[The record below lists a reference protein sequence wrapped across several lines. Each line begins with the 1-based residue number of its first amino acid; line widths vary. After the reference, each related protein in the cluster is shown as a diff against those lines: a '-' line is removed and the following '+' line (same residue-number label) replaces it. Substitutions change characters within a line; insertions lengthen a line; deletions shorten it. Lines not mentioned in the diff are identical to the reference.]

1 MPRYFPNMTISD
13 CWSSVGQV
21 SFYHRDG
28 QCFWRKK
35 ASPSFPGTLSQM
47 RVQDVHSRAL
57 QSWRVLEPEEQE
69 QWNEYAKSVPSS
81 RPPYSNDTHIS
92 GHNLFVSAYHGF
104 ATLGV
109 EQVPTPRP
117 YEQFPIVS
125 CSYHSAETDND
136 DSLRLRLKVNVLDCE
151 NPQRYRLAVRIQ
163 LTKVGGGKRPGYMRS
178 FVAESNF
185 VSADGL
191 VEICLP
197 DYQKSWRLESQ
208 ESQAHMRYFLLD
220 TETGY
225 RSKYSQ
231 ISFII
236 A

>member
-1 MPRYFPNMTISD
+1 MTISD

-57 QSWRVLEPEEQE
+57 QSWRLLEPEEQE

-81 RPPYSNDTHIS
+81 RPPYSSDTHIS

-117 YEQFPIVS
+117 YGQFPIVS

-185 VSADGL
+185 VSADCL

-208 ESQAHMRYFLLD
+208 ESQAHMRYLLLD
-220 TETGY
+220 TESGY

>member
-1 MPRYFPNMTISD
+1 
-13 CWSSVGQV
+13 
-21 SFYHRDG
+21 
-28 QCFWRKK
+28 
-35 ASPSFPGTLSQM
+35 M
-47 RVQDVHSRAL
+47 RVQNVHSRAL
-57 QSWRVLEPEEQE
+57 QSWRLLEPEEQE

-109 EQVPTPRP
+109 EQVPSPRP
-117 YEQFPIVS
+117 YEPFPIVS

-136 DSLRLRLKVNVLDCE
+136 NLLRLRLKVNVLDCE

-163 LTKVGGGKRPGYMRS
+163 LTRVGGGKRPGYMRS

-185 VSADGL
+185 VSADGI

>member
-1 MPRYFPNMTISD
+1 MPRYLPNITISD

-35 ASPSFPGTLSQM
+35 ASPLFPGTLSQM

-57 QSWRVLEPEEQE
+57 QSWRLLEPEEQE

-81 RPPYSNDTHIS
+81 RPPYSSDTHIS

-109 EQVPTPRP
+109 EQVPPPRP
-117 YEQFPIVS
+117 YERFPVVS

-185 VSADGL
+185 VSADGI

-231 ISFII
+231 ISFVI

>member
-1 MPRYFPNMTISD
+1 
-13 CWSSVGQV
+13 
-21 SFYHRDG
+21 
-28 QCFWRKK
+28 
-35 ASPSFPGTLSQM
+35 LSQM

-57 QSWRVLEPEEQE
+57 QSWRLLKSEEQE

-81 RPPYSNDTHIS
+81 RPPYSSDTHIS

-109 EQVPTPRP
+109 EQVPPPRP
-117 YEQFPIVS
+117 YERFPVVS
-125 CSYHSAETDND
+125 CSYHSAETYND

-163 LTKVGGGKRPGYMRS
+163 LTNVGGGKRPGYMRS

-185 VSADGL
+185 VSADGI

>member
-1 MPRYFPNMTISD
+1 M
-13 CWSSVGQV
+13 
-21 SFYHRDG
+21 
-28 QCFWRKK
+28 
-35 ASPSFPGTLSQM
+35 
-47 RVQDVHSRAL
+47 
-57 QSWRVLEPEEQE
+57 
-69 QWNEYAKSVPSS
+69 
-81 RPPYSNDTHIS
+81 
-92 GHNLFVSAYHGF
+92 
-104 ATLGV
+104 
-109 EQVPTPRP
+109 
-117 YEQFPIVS
+117 
-125 CSYHSAETDND
+125 
-136 DSLRLRLKVNVLDCE
+136 
-151 NPQRYRLAVRIQ
+151 
-163 LTKVGGGKRPGYMRS
+163 GGGKRPGYMRS

>member
-1 MPRYFPNMTISD
+1 MTISD

-57 QSWRVLEPEEQE
+57 QSWRLLEPEEQE

-81 RPPYSNDTHIS
+81 RPPYSSDTHIS

-117 YEQFPIVS
+117 YGQFPIVS

-136 DSLRLRLKVNVLDCE
+136 DSLRLMLKVNVLDCE

>member
-1 MPRYFPNMTISD
+1 MTISD

-57 QSWRVLEPEEQE
+57 QSWRLLEPEEQE

-81 RPPYSNDTHIS
+81 RPPYSSDTHIS

-220 TETGY
+220 TET
-225 RSKYSQ
+225 RSEEHTSELQ
-231 ISFII
+231 SR
-236 A
+236 